1 MPSNLDAP
9 ERRVNKRPSDQD
21 LRADRVAPRAV
32 ALKDSGDMKA
42 ALLDRKTKRNTSK
55 YVEKGVRQRKR
66 VYCCCCGEDTG
77 VEGLYCKKCSHS
89 REICLECIMGTGSSG
104 C

>member
-9 ERRVNKRPSDQD
+9 ERRVNKRPSDRD

-55 YVEKGVRQRKR
+55 YVERVLGKG
-66 VYCCCCGEDTG
+66 CGSIVAVAARTP
-77 VEGLYCKKCSHS
+77 V
-89 REICLECIMGTGSSG
+89 
-104 C
+104 